1 MDRLVSP
8 RIRRVAAGGCVALA
22 CVLAHA
28 GAGGTAHAAQ
38 LLDPTRPSTAS
49 DTGATEDTGGVHVQA
64 IILREGTRVAIV
76 SGHLVRAGDRLGGVL
91 IEEVTPEGVRYLQ
104 NGHSVFARLAA
115 GTVVVRRAPAS
126 GEHVP

>member
-1 MDRLVSP
+1 MNARV
-8 RIRRVAAGGCVALA
+8 RRVAAGSCAALA
-22 CVLAHA
+22 WVLAGTGAA
-28 GAGGTAHAAQ
+28 GTVHAAQ

-49 DTGATEDTGGVHVQA
+49 DTGAEDTGGVHVQA

-76 SGHLVRAGDRLGGVL
+76 SGHLVHAGDRLGGVL

>member
-1 MDRLVSP
+1 MNARA
-8 RIRRVAAGGCVALA
+8 RRVATGSCIALA
-22 CVLAHA
+22 CFLADA
-28 GAGGTAHAAQ
+28 GAAGTARAAQ
-38 LLDPTRPSTAS
+38 LLDPTRPSGAS
-49 DTGATEDTGGVHVQA
+49 DAGAQDAAGVHVQA

-76 SGHLVRAGDRLGGVL
+76 SGHLVRAGDRIGSVL